1 MAVLIPALISIGTG
15 AFGAA
20 AGAIAAGTAGFAAF
34 ATVAGTVLTGL
45 GALTGSKDMQKIGGI
60 LSLGAGLSNAFAGA
74 AGGASA
80 GAVDS
85 AALGLDGAA
94 DAAAN
99 GFASGA
105 EGIATG
111 AAGTFD
117 AAAAAKDFGGQI
129 NTGFE
134 AGASAAQPG
143 MVNQGLAQAANEA
156 PVSPLW
162 AKAQGMGGADSQL
175 ASQQLGITGQQA
187 AAGATAPGAVDL
199 GSMGGG
205 ATGALARGAAETTQS
220 DISAYLAKAW
230 ERAQIGLSGIGKFA
244 KDNKE
249 LVQMGG
255 MALQSAYGPEAEKL
269 DYQKSLME
277 RARRNLNAPV
287 KLNFGG

>member
-94 DAAAN
+94 DAAAS

-105 EGIATG
+105 DGIAAG
-111 AAGTFD
+111 ASGGFD

-143 MVNQGLAQAANEA
+143 MLNQGLAQAANEA
-156 PVSPLW
+156 PASPIW
-162 AKAQGMGGADSQL
+162 AKAQGLGGTDSQL

-187 AAGATAPGAVDL
+187 QAGAVAPRSVDL
-199 GSMGGG
+199 GSLGGTLE
-205 ATGALARGAAETTQS
+205 TGARGITQA

-230 ERAQIGLSGIGKFA
+230 ERAQTGLSGIGKFTR
-244 KDNKE
+244 DNKE

-255 MALQSAYGPEAEKL
+255 QALQSAYGPEAQQL
-269 DYQKSLME
+269 DFKKSLME